1 MQNNNTN
8 KIIITDENEKEYLEE
23 FKKTLSPQIKAA
35 LVKKYAPLVK
45 HVANKMLAKISETK
59 IMDYGDLVSAG
70 FFGLLDAI
78 DRYDTNKDIKFKP
91 YAINLILGGIYDELR
106 LTRVDTIEEIKKTVK
121 LIRENMRDKEI
132 RKIMIWK
139 GYKYTIMNYILHT
152 NIISTSSSEFSRYID
167 DRINPEYMLEK
178 KEFKKEFINILKKL
192 PKQEYDVLKLFY
204 YEEHT
209 LKEIGKKLGISEI
222 KVSKTHWKA
231 IQNLRQIYKEINP
244 QLIKN

>member
-1 MQNNNTN
+1 MKNNNTN

-23 FKKTLSPQIKAA
+23 FQKTLSPQIKAV

-45 HVANKMLAKISETK
+45 HVANKMLAKIPETT

-70 FFGLLDAI
+70 FFGLLCAI

-91 YAINLILGGIYDELR
+91 YAINLILGCIYDELR

-121 LIRENMRDKEI
+121 LIREYMRAKETIKIIKWI
-132 RKIMIWK
+132 R
-139 GYKYTIMNYILHT
+139 YKHSIMNYILHA
-152 NIISTSSSEFSRYID
+152 NMISTSSNEFSRYID
-167 DRINPEYMLEK
+167 DRINPEYLLEK

-192 PKQEYDVLKLFY
+192 PKQEFDVLKLYY

-231 IQNLRQIYKEINP
+231 IQNLRQIYKEISR
-244 QLIKN
+244 

>member
-1 MQNNNTN
+1 MQNNNAN

-23 FKKTLSPQIKAA
+23 FKKTLSPQIKAT

-45 HVANKMLAKISETK
+45 HVANKMLAKIPETT

-91 YAINLILGGIYDELR
+91 YAINLILGWIYDELR

-139 GYKYTIMNYILHT
+139 GYEYAIMNYILHT

-192 PKQEYDVLKLFY
+192 PKQEYDVLKLYY

-231 IQNLRQIYKEINP
+231 IQNLRQIYKEINR
-244 QLIKN
+244 

>member
-1 MQNNNTN
+1 MKNNNTN

-45 HVANKMLAKISETK
+45 HVANKMLAKILETK

-70 FFGLLDAI
+70 FFGLLCAI
-78 DRYDTNKDIKFKP
+78 DRYDTNKDIKFKT
-91 YAINLILGGIYDELR
+91 YAITRILGFIYDELR
-106 LTRVDTIEEIKKTVK
+106 LMRVETIKEIKKTAK

-132 RKIMIWK
+132 IKWRYKHAIMS
-139 GYKYTIMNYILHT
+139 YILQA

-167 DRINPEYMLEK
+167 DRINPEYLLEK

-192 PKQEYDVLKLFY
+192 PKQEFDVLKLYY

-209 LKEIGKKLGISEI
+209 LKEIGKKLKISEI

-244 QLIKN
+244 QLIKNKYR